1 MNGMLKK
8 SVTALLV
15 GGFVI
20 VGMASVHA
28 ESTGNADADHR
39 ISEMKKMGMNLGA
52 IAKVAKGEMA
62 YSDALNANA
71 KAVAEIASGLDKLFP
86 EGSGLPE
93 VATSRAKPDIWE
105 AQNKEAFQKDIE
117 NLQTASTQLVAAVQS
132 ADTAAIGAALKATG
146 GSCGGCH
153 KQFRTPEK
161 N

>member
-1 MNGMLKK
+1 MFKK
-8 SVTALLV
+8 LVAALMF
-15 GGFVI
+15 GGIFF
-20 VGMASVHA
+20 VGMAAVHA
-28 ESTGNADADHR
+28 ESTGNAEADHR
-39 ISEMKKMGMNLGA
+39 IAEMKKMGMNLGA

-62 YSDALNANA
+62 YSEALNDNA

-105 AQNKEAFQKDIE
+105 AQYKEAFQKNIA
-117 NLQTASTQLVAAVQS
+117 NLQAANTQLVAAVQS
-132 ADTAAIGAALKATG
+132 GDQAAIGAALKATG
-146 GSCGGCH
+146 GTCGGCH